1 MQPFLFFITRKENY
15 MTTQT
20 ITHTTPTAA
29 PTWLR
34 RILRGNAL
42 FCAACGVDALIGG
55 QWLATFM
62 GIPAVA
68 LLVLGIGLVAYGL
81 ILWRLV
87 EIPTRAIVQFVTALD
102 VGWIVGSMVL
112 LFVPIVP
119 LTDMGKIIIDVVA
132 LITAGF
138 AIAQYMGLRR
148 M

>member
-1 MQPFLFFITRKENY
+1 

-20 ITHTTPTAA
+20 ITNTATPTTTA
-29 PTWLR
+29 PNWLR
-34 RILRGNAL
+34 RVLRGNAF

-62 GIPAVA
+62 GVPSVA

-81 ILWRLV
+81 ILWRVV

-102 VGWIVGSMVL
+102 VAWIVGSMVL
-112 LFVPIVP
+112 LFVPIIP